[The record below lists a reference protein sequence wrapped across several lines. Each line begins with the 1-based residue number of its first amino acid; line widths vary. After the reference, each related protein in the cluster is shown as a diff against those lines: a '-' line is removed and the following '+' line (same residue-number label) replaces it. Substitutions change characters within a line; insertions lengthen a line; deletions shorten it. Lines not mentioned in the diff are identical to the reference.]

1 MSYITRLALVAAAA
15 LVLGPA
21 AVAQN
26 APEGWTVQKS
36 GDEWVASS
44 PDQGRGLRVKLVY
57 KAMQPRNS
65 ALPLWF
71 PEAHQKAAS
80 EFGEPVSM
88 TNVNAVNQQ
97 GTPPM
102 LASSVVV
109 KQPQGRAAVL
119 GYGYDTTKG
128 RQLVMIVLPSTLSKR
143 NPAYRAAFSAMEE
156 FWRVHGVYQ
165 PPAAAA
171 APAPAP

>member
-1 MSYITRLALVAAAA
+1 MFKITRLALAAVAALALGSAAAA
-15 LVLGPA
+15 
-21 AVAQN
+21 QT

-36 GDEWVASS
+36 VDEWIASS

-57 KAMQPRNS
+57 PAVKPRNS
-65 ALPLWF
+65 ALALWF
-71 PEAHQKAAS
+71 TEAHQNAAR
-80 EFGEPVSM
+80 EFGEVVSAMPVD
-88 TNVNAVNQQ
+88 AVNQQ

-156 FWRVHGVYQ
+156 FWRGHGVYQ
-165 PPAAAA
+165 PTTAA
-171 APAPAP
+171 APTPAP

>member
-1 MSYITRLALVAAAA
+1 MFKVTPLAF
-15 LVLGPA
+15 A
-21 AVAQN
+21 AVAALALGSTAAAQTV
-26 APEGWTVQKS
+26 PEGWTVQKS
-36 GDEWVASS
+36 ADEWIASS

-57 KAMQPRNS
+57 PAVKPRDS
-65 ALPLWF
+65 ALALWF
-71 PEAHQKAAS
+71 TEAHQNAARK
-80 EFGEPVSM
+80 FGEVVSAM
-88 TNVNAVNQQ
+88 SVDAVNQQ

-156 FWRVHGVYQ
+156 FWRTHGVYQ
-165 PPAAAA
+165 PTTAA
-171 APAPAP
+171 APTPAP